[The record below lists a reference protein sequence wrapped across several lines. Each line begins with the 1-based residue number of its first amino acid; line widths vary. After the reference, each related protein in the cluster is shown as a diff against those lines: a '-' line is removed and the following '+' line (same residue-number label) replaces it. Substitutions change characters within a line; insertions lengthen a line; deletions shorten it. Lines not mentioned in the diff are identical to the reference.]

1 MKPSSSA
8 VSLNNRTLFI
18 ETSLENENKDKSM
31 ISVKN
36 SRLTTPSL
44 SIRLTSRY
52 LDFSQIRWSE
62 EFEPG
67 NRMPKTVQFPSVD
80 QIKKLIACDKEEL
93 KRLELVGLSFAFC
106 GFARLNF
113 LLSNGMESNLKID
126 NPTEL
131 YALPTEFNKNF
142 INANKN

>member
-1 MKPSSSA
+1 M
-8 VSLNNRTLFI
+8 
-18 ETSLENENKDKSM
+18 ENENKDKPM
-31 ISVKN
+31 ISAKH
-36 SRLTTPSL
+36 SRLTTST
-44 SIRLTSRY
+44 SSNRLIIRY
-52 LDFSQIRWSE
+52 LDFTQIRWSE

-80 QIKKLIACDKEEL
+80 QITKLITCDKEEL
-93 KRLELVGLSFAFC
+93 KRLELVGLSFALY

-131 YALPTEFNKNF
+131 YALPTEFNKNSVKV
-142 INANKN
+142 NKN